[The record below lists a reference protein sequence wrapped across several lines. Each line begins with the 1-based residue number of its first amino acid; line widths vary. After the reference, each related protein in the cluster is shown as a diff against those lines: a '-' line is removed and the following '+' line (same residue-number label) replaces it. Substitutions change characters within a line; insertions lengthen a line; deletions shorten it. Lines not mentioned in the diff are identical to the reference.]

1 MLLTSWKNSRR
12 FPSDWKISPGLREVV
27 GGLLNPHLDFFLGQ
41 TGDFKVESFSVSF
54 IEDVYSVSALPKL
67 PTRFTSHDCFEFPMI
82 GKSDGRHGLS
92 GFRYLARMAGRLN
105 RADEFLVA

>member
-1 MLLTSWKNSRR
+1 MNS
-12 FPSDWKISPGLREVV
+12 
-27 GGLLNPHLDFFLGQ
+27 Q
-41 TGDFKVESFSVSF
+41 TGDFKVASFSVSF
-54 IEDVYSVSALPKL
+54 IEDAYPVSALPKL
-67 PTRFTSHDCFEFPMI
+67 PTRFTSYYCFELLMI

>member
-1 MLLTSWKNSRR
+1 LTIPVGLENFPGIAGGSRR
-12 FPSDWKISPGLREVV
+12 FAKS
-27 GGLLNPHLDFFLGQ
+27 LDFFLGQ